1 MYRKIMVPVDLAHLK
16 VIEPALQTVAD
27 LAQHYGAEVCYVGIT
42 ANTPGSVARTP
53 EEFTQKLKAFAQE
66 RAEVHGQP
74 VSTHTIVSPDPIADL
89 DDDLIKAIDE
99 VGADLVVMP
108 THPPKH
114 VDVIM
119 PSHGGKVATHTKASV
134 FLVRPGAGD

>member
-1 MYRKIMVPVDLAHLK
+1 MFKKIMVPVDLAHLD
-16 VIEPALQTVAD
+16 VIEPSLKIVAD
-27 LAQHYGAEVCYVGIT
+27 QAKHYDAEVCYVGIT
-42 ANTPGSVARTP
+42 ATTPGSVARTP
-53 EEFTQKLKAFAQE
+53 EEFTQKLEAFAQE
-66 RAEVHGQP
+66 RAKVHGQP

-89 DDDLIKAIDE
+89 DDDLIEAIDE

-114 VDVIM
+114 VDAII

-134 FLVRPGAGD
+134 FLVRPGAGE

>member
-1 MYRKIMVPVDLAHLK
+1 MYSKIMVPIDLAHIQL
-16 VIEPALQTVAD
+16 IEPTLQTVAD
-27 LAQHYGAEVCYVGIT
+27 LAQHYNAEVCYVGVT

-53 EEFTQKLKAFAQE
+53 QEFSQKLEAFAQE
-66 RAEVHGQP
+66 RAKVHGQP

-89 DDDLIKAIDE
+89 DDDLIRAIRD

-114 VDVIM
+114 IDVIM
-119 PSHGGKVATHTKASV
+119 PSHGGKVATHTDVSV
-134 FLVRPGAGD
+134 FLVRPSKG

>member
-1 MYRKIMVPVDLAHLK
+1 MFKKIMVPVDLAHLD
-16 VIEPALQTVAD
+16 VIEPSLRIVAD
-27 LAQHYGAEVCYVGIT
+27 QAKHYGAEVCYVGIT
-42 ANTPGSVARTP
+42 AATPGAVARTP
-53 EEFTQKLKAFAQE
+53 EEYTRKLEAFAQE
-66 RAEVHGQP
+66 RAKVHGQP

-114 VDVIM
+114 VDAVI

-134 FLVRPGAGD
+134 FLVRPGAGE

>member
-1 MYRKIMVPVDLAHLK
+1 MASRSALTPSSVP
-16 VIEPALQTVAD
+16 I
-27 LAQHYGAEVCYVGIT
+27 
-42 ANTPGSVARTP
+42 
-53 EEFTQKLKAFAQE
+53 
-66 RAEVHGQP
+66 
-74 VSTHTIVSPDPIADL
+74 PISDL

-134 FLVRPGAGD
+134 FLVRPEAGE